1 MYMYQAWT
9 PPYVILYHYPSII
22 IKLLYSP
29 SLVATIGFTESSL
42 EVMENGIRVRVY
54 LSIITGKILVP
65 FNVSITA
72 NDGTATG
79 QYL

>member
-1 MYMYQAWT
+1 ME
-9 PPYVILYHYPSII
+9 
-22 IKLLYSP
+22 
-29 SLVATIGFTESSL
+29 GSL
-42 EVMENGIRVRVY
+42 EVMENASSVDVY

-72 NDGTATG
+72 NDGTAAG